1 MGLGLWKLG
10 WPGSQVAGIFPGILL
25 LRGLGLAPG
34 LDFFGLGCRWTS
46 GIMDALIYEY
56 TLASGREFGI
66 WRASARNQGFL
77 NFPLGVFKSSSWVG
91 LGLYFHVFNL
101 VGLGLHL
108 YDIVLSLQYAWK
120 GLKKIKLAQHE
131 LTSIGLN

>member
-1 MGLGLWKLG
+1 MPLFMNILWHLEG
-10 WPGSQVAGIFPGILL
+10 NL
-25 LRGLGLAPG
+25 
-34 LDFFGLGCRWTS
+34 
-46 GIMDALIYEY
+46 
-56 TLASGREFGI
+56 GI

-77 NFPLGVFKSSSWVG
+77 NFPPGVFKSSSWVG
-91 LGLYFHVFNL
+91 LVLYFHVFNL

-108 YDIVLSLQYAWK
+108 YDIVLSLQYAWT

>member
-1 MGLGLWKLG
+1 MTLSINILWHLEG
-10 WPGSQVAGIFPGILL
+10 NL
-25 LRGLGLAPG
+25 
-34 LDFFGLGCRWTS
+34 C
-46 GIMDALIYEY
+46 
-56 TLASGREFGI
+56 I

-77 NFPLGVFKSSSWVG
+77 NFPPGVFKSSSWVG
-91 LGLYFHVFNL
+91 LVLYFHVFNL

-108 YDIVLSLQYAWK
+108 YDIVLSLQYAWT